1 MEGRP
6 CSSPSMRSG
15 TCVPTFDPAVIFVIA
30 GRLFSRPTADQN
42 PEEMNPDPLPGCVV
56 LDMSGKARHIV
67 GHDLYGRGTR
77 VTLPAYCPLP
87 AQGPD

>member
-67 GHDLYGRGTR
+67 GHDL
-77 VTLPAYCPLP
+77 
-87 AQGPD
+87 